1 MNKSKEVLYDLID
14 KYTEK
19 ISGRTL
25 MLLHEVNKKQAI
37 KILSEIEETAGKLM
51 LACKDLKKEMEK

>member
-1 MNKSKEVLYDLID
+1 MNKSKEVLYDLIG